1 VGYEESG
8 NITERVR
15 HRPYSVI
22 LLDEIEKAHP
32 EVFNILLQVLDSG
45 HLTDAKGR
53 KVNFRNTVI
62 IMTSNIGAEH
72 IDRMSNFGFAIEHG
86 AEAQYSQAKDKVLES
101 LKQFFRPEF
110 LNRLDEIVVFDLLSP
125 KTIRSIVGLQI
136 KDVMER
142 LRRKEIALT
151 VSDAVMDYLAKEGY
165 DPKFGARPLKRVIQS
180 KILTPVASL
189 MINEGILRGGT
200 VRVDMKKDELD
211 FEVKKRVRAGS
222 NNGVKKEIKK
232 TKEVSVS

>member
-1 VGYEESG
+1 
-8 NITERVR
+8 
-15 HRPYSVI
+15 
-22 LLDEIEKAHP
+22 
-32 EVFNILLQVLDSG
+32 
-45 HLTDAKGR
+45 
-53 KVNFRNTVI
+53 
-62 IMTSNIGAEH
+62 
-72 IDRMSNFGFAIEHG
+72 HG

-189 MINEGILRGGT
+189 MINEGMLRGGT

-222 NNGVKKEIKK
+222 NN
-232 TKEVSVS
+232 